1 MLKTGEAGLYG
12 PNVAWIAPLDMDW
25 FKRVEWKEWDLVVLN
40 ADAYPDAVLN
50 DAYLPAREFAS
61 KLYSL
66 RFDGGHVIITPP
78 SEKLM
83 HRHGVDPHE
92 LLEKHCSG
100 DWGDQSDEDKK
111 AWDRA
116 LESGAS
122 SLMSVYN
129 FGGEEVWLL
138 TDVERFVTAFLV
150 PEEPY

>member
-1 MLKTGEAGLYG
+1 MINPFTG
-12 PNVAWIAPLDMDW
+12 PNDT
-25 FKRVEWKEWDLVVLN
+25 
-40 ADAYPDAVLN
+40 
-50 DAYLPAREFAS
+50 YLP
-61 KLYSL
+61 SL
-66 RFDGGHVIITPP
+66 RPDDGHLIITPP
-78 SEKLM
+78 AGDLM
-83 HRHGVDPHE
+83 RGHSIDPHR
-92 LLEKHCSG
+92 LLERHRSG
-100 DWGDQSDEDKK
+100 DWGDQSDGDKK